1 VHAVAVTGAVYV
13 GTIRHRRFAEQRRE
27 FRHRIALAYL
37 EVEGARADGVR
48 ARIADETGAAPDGPV
63 CVLGHPW
70 GFNPVRFYYCFDRDE
85 RLQAVLSEVTN
96 TPWGER
102 QSYVLTRGARTGCVL
117 RGESEKLMHVSP
129 FFGMDQRYD
138 WRVTE
143 PGNTLLVHIENREQG
158 ERAFDATLSL
168 ERNEMTR
175 TSLAWTAASALRT
188 LPLIY
193 GHAAAIRLDGVRT
206 RPHPARAAG

>member
-1 VHAVAVTGAVYV
+1 MTGAVYV
-13 GTIRHRRFAEQRRE
+13 GTIRHRRFAERRRE

-37 EVEGARADGVR
+37 DLDAVRADAIRSQVGS
-48 ARIADETGAAPDGPV
+48 APDGPIR
-63 CVLGHPW
+63 VLGHPW
-70 GFNPVRFYYCFDRDE
+70 GFNPVRFYYCFDSDE

-129 FFGMDQRYD
+129 FFGMDQRYE

-143 PGNTLLVHIENREQG
+143 PGKNLLVHIENREQG

-168 ERNEMTR
+168 ERNQLTR

-193 GHAAAIRLDGVRT
+193 GHAAAIRLSGIRT
-206 RPHPARAAG
+206 RPHPETAG

>member
-1 VHAVAVTGAVYV
+1 VTGAVYV
-13 GTIRHRRFAEQRRE
+13 GTIRHRRFTERRRE

-37 EVEGARADGVR
+37 DLDGDPAEAVR
-48 ARIADETGAAPDGPV
+48 ARVADHAGTAPGGPIR
-63 CVLGHPW
+63 VLGHPW
-70 GFNPVRFYYCFDRDE
+70 GFNPVRFYYCFDSEE

-117 RGESEKLMHVSP
+117 QGESEKLMHVSP
-129 FFGMDQRYD
+129 FFGMDQRYE

-143 PGNTLLVHIENREQG
+143 PGTNLLVHIENREQG

-168 ERNEMTR
+168 ERNELTR

-193 GHAAAIRLDGVRT
+193 GHAAALRLGGVRT